1 MQGEVPPCHLW
12 SLCAEVWLWGSE
24 KTKWTRITVAIFIWG
39 IMCEPTRWSKP
50 RLLRHYTPPTQFL
63 PDQNILQPPS
73 KRPSPRASNSTDT
86 KTRHVYKWTHHN
98 NPFTTTPPQTLSQP
112 CPRASLSKLSLPTH
126 PSQNPGSYPYLLLLL
141 TSKPIHSTKESGP
154 ECAQVYPRETC
165 TEEMNRMTDCPSLP
179 GTFLILTFK
188 VWHPRKP
195 PSLRQTKIAGHLGK
209 ERVWEYKD
217 SSWKKWHPYRG
228 VAWRS
233 TSGLCSWRAELVAQG
248 W

>member
-86 KTRHVYKWTHHN
+86 KTRHVYKWTPHIFLYN
-98 NPFTTTPPQTLSQP
+98 KPLPRPSPSPVPGPPLVNYHYPLTQVRTLGVILISFYSSRPNHSFNKGIRTRVCTGVPQRDMHGRDEQDDRLSQFAWNFP
-112 CPRASLSKLSLPTH
+112 DFNIQS
-126 PSQNPGSYPYLLLLL
+126 L
-141 TSKPIHSTKESGP
+141 TSQK
-154 ECAQVYPRETC
+154 
-165 TEEMNRMTDCPSLP
+165 
-179 GTFLILTFK
+179 
-188 VWHPRKP
+188 
-195 PSLRQTKIAGHLGK
+195 
-209 ERVWEYKD
+209 
-217 SSWKKWHPYRG
+217 
-228 VAWRS
+228 
-233 TSGLCSWRAELVAQG
+233 TSQS
-248 W
+248 